1 MLHSFTKLIKGWALF
16 LLPITLLGCIAKE
29 PAKFQ
34 SLPQPEPL
42 HTHIAEAPTILPEE
56 PVINS
61 AQSDVTQKKTPKNF
75 DEILLSWKVPDV
87 PVDKFV
93 IYFGFNKEKLDRK
106 IEIPASTLKPAEDPQ
121 YGSIYQYYLIDI
133 PTDRNIYVSIMAIRG
148 KDASKMGDIIELKAQ
163 A

>member
-42 HTHIAEAPTILPEE
+42 HTHIAEAPNVVPEE
-56 PVINS
+56 PVIKA
-61 AQSDVTQKKTPKNF
+61 AQSDLTKKDKPKNF
-75 DEILLSWKVPDV
+75 DEVLLSWKVPDV

-93 IYFGFNKEKLDRK
+93 IYFGFSKEKLDRK
-106 IEIPASTLKPAEDPQ
+106 IEIPANSLKPAEDPQ